1 MPILKPFYYRTYGKA
16 YVKARSI
23 YKSLENLSIHIR
35 RKYMDMI
42 KGYEKGVI
50 RHFCDALIEAKVEAI
65 NENKEW
71 APHLMMII
79 YPSLY
84 RTYFSV
90 SHSIIFKIINN

>member
-71 APHLMMII
+71 APHLNDDNL
-79 YPSLY
+79 SLVISDLFLGQSFNY
-84 RTYFSV
+84 
-90 SHSIIFKIINN
+90 I